1 MAQDYNFDDDEEEGF
16 KDRLI
21 PWLRVLVLLLALGI
35 GGYLWGKPLY
45 AAYKVQRGLA
55 KVPAIESSLKAG
67 DFNTAAIDIRMAL
80 ALAPVEPGVWR
91 VAARF
96 CAATGSP
103 DGLGYWERLADLPD
117 FSREERLEFVE
128 YAQRMGR
135 VDLVA
140 KHLTVLLD
148 GPEPP
153 SRIWRLAVGHL
164 RGRGEVV
171 QAVGAA
177 RRWLA
182 QDPANEEAQFGLG
195 EVALQHPEPAVR
207 KEGRGLLW
215 TLAAGKGEMARP
227 AIGALVQQSDLNRGE
242 LEALHRSAQALD
254 GTPVLLTSLRLRLE
268 PDRRAE
274 LLAGLVRACSTTN
287 LAVRREG
294 VAFLAD
300 QKELG
305 LSLELMPAEVA
316 RTDGRL
322 RGARLQ
328 ALLDVGRVEEAKREL
343 AELKPTDGVE
353 LHLRRCLEAGV
364 EAAAGKADHA
374 ATLLRQAVDASGN
387 KAEPLRFCGIYAER
401 LGFDRVALLAYQR
414 LADLPGATVPAGRN
428 VLRLALKLDET
439 REAQVAMRRVSRF
452 LPGDEAFLVGSVYL
466 DLLVGERTAL
476 DRLPELEKVL
486 EKRPKDAFTVTTVA
500 FARWRAGRLPAALE
514 LLDRGG
520 VDWEKSE
527 ARCQAVR
534 AAILG
539 ANLQREAARRMVRE
553 LDWERL
559 LSAERQLVQEWR

>member
-1 MAQDYNFDDDEEEGF
+1 
-16 KDRLI
+16 
-21 PWLRVLVLLLALGI
+21 
-35 GGYLWGKPLY
+35 
-45 AAYKVQRGLA
+45 
-55 KVPAIESSLKAG
+55 
-67 DFNTAAIDIRMAL
+67 
-80 ALAPVEPGVWR
+80 
-91 VAARF
+91 
-96 CAATGSP
+96 
-103 DGLGYWERLADLPD
+103 LPE

-140 KHLTVLLD
+140 KHLTVLLE

-164 RGRGEVV
+164 RARGEVV

-182 QDPANEEAQFGLG
+182 QDPANEDAQFGLG
-195 EVALQHPEPAVR
+195 EAALLHPDSAVR

-215 TLAAGKGEMARP
+215 TLAAGRGPMARS
-227 AIGALVQQSDLNRGE
+227 AIGALVQQPDLNRGE
-242 LEALHRSAQALD
+242 LEALHRSAEAMD
-254 GTPVLLTSLRLRLE
+254 ATPVLLTGLRLRLE
-268 PDRRAE
+268 PDRRGE
-274 LLAGLVRACSTTN
+274 LLAGLVRACNTTN

-316 RTDGRL
+316 RTDARL

-328 ALLDVGRVEEAKREL
+328 ALLDVGRIEEAKLEL

-353 LHLRRCLEAGV
+353 LHLRRCLEARV
-364 EAAAGKADHA
+364 EVAAQKLDNA
-374 ATLLRQAVDASGN
+374 ATLLRQAVDAAGN

-401 LGFDRVALLAYQR
+401 LGFDRVALVAYQR
-414 LADLPGATVPAGRN
+414 LSELPGATVPAGRN

-486 EKRPKDAFTVTTVA
+486 VKRPKDAFTVATVA
-500 FARWRAGRLPAALE
+500 LARWRAGRLPAALE
-514 LLDRGG
+514 LLDQAG
-520 VDWEKSE
+520 VEWEKSE

>member
-1 MAQDYNFDDDEEEGF
+1 MAQDYDFDDEEEGF

-21 PWLRVLVLLLALGI
+21 PWLRVLVLLVALGI
-35 GGYLWGKPLY
+35 GGYFWGKPLY

-55 KVPAIESSLKAG
+55 KLPEIEAAMKAG
-67 DFNTAAIDIRMAL
+67 NFSAAAIDIRMAL
-80 ALAPVEPGVWR
+80 ALAPVEPGIWR

-103 DGLGYWERLADLPD
+103 DGLGYWERLAETPE
-117 FSREERLEFVE
+117 FSRDERLEFVE

-140 KHLTVLLD
+140 KHLTVLLAD
-148 GPEPP
+148 PEPP

-182 QDPANEEAQFGLG
+182 QDPADEDAQFGLG
-195 EVALQHPEPAVR
+195 EMALQHPDPVVR

-215 TLAAGKGEMARP
+215 TLAAGKGAMARP
-227 AIGALVQQSDLNRGE
+227 AVGALVQIPDLNRGE

-254 GTPVLLTSLRLRLE
+254 ATPVLLTSLRLRLE
-268 PDRRAE
+268 PDRRTD
-274 LLAGLVRACSTTN
+274 LLAGLVRACNTTN
-287 LAVRREG
+287 IAVRREG

-300 QKELG
+300 QKELV
-305 LSLELMPAEVA
+305 LSLELMPPEVA
-316 RTDGRL
+316 RTDVRL

-328 ALLDVGRVEEAKREL
+328 ALLDVGRVDDAKREL
-343 AELKPTDGVE
+343 AELKPADGVE

-364 EAAAGKADHA
+364 ETAEGRAEHA
-374 ATLLRQAVDASGN
+374 ATLLRQAVDAAGN

-401 LGFDRVALLAYQR
+401 LGCDRVALLAYQR
-414 LADLPGATVPAGRN
+414 LAEVPGSTVAAGRN

-452 LPGDEAFLVGSVYL
+452 LPEDEAFLVGSVYL

-486 EKRPKDAFTVTTVA
+486 AKRPKDAFTVATVA
-500 FARWRAGRLPAALE
+500 FARWRAGRLTAALE
-514 LLDRGG
+514 LLDQGG
-520 VDWEKSE
+520 VEWERSE
-527 ARCQAVR
+527 PRCQAVR